1 MTLTPVRRMAAAV
14 VMTLIAVA
22 TVVSLTRSE
31 APATDAALASDSA
44 DLPGIAAVAPDVD
57 ATLNPS
63 PADLL
68 EQSTSDLIDEA
79 IEQSSPDRAG
89 ATTTSVTEKA
99 TTPAP
104 STPTTSAP
112 TTSAPTTPAP
122 KPAPAPSPSPTPKKG
137 VVGQLLD
144 LLNGSNG

>member
-89 ATTTSVTEKA
+89 ATTTPVTEKA

>member
-1 MTLTPVRRMAAAV
+1 MAAAV